1 MSRISVKI
9 ENALVDKIEEDRINK
24 GLKLSKW
31 VANAVQS
38 YLQPPRDA
46 PDHGKRTEEFKRI
59 SDELLSSH
67 AAQKTLTS
75 KIADLEHTSASLKGE
90 RDALAAEL
98 AHQKRESDRVSQ
110 EQESSVI
117 HLKQLEKNC
126 ESLQQER
133 ESIRVE
139 LTELKSRYDVLKK
152 ENNTLEAELTELK
165 NGHASMK
172 SEKENFVKEL
182 AQLKSTSD
190 RLKGERD
197 QAVADRNMFLT
208 EREDLEKQVLEMAVE
223 VERSKAKTIIIDEL
237 RKDKD
242 FLQVEYRKLS
252 DHIVPQLPPGRSS
265 FWSWI
270 WDDT

>member
-1 MSRISVKI
+1 MNRHLFLFVSSSSIEGGYGMTRISVKI
-9 ENALVDKIEEDRINK
+9 ENALINKIEEDRINK

-38 YLQPPRDA
+38 YLHPPHA
-46 PDHGKRTEEFKRI
+46 GPEQSGKTEELKRI
-59 SDELLSSH
+59 SDELLASH
-67 AAQKTLTS
+67 TAQETVTS
-75 KIADLEHTSASLKGE
+75 RLADLELKAASLKSE

-98 AHQKRESDRVSQ
+98 THLKKQSDIVNNK
-110 EQESSVI
+110 QESSVI
-117 HLKQLEKNC
+117 QLNQLEKNC
-126 ESLQQER
+126 DTLQQEK
-133 ESIRVE
+133 ESIRAE
-139 LTELKSRYDVLKK
+139 LAELKSRYDVLKG
-152 ENNTLEAELTELK
+152 ENDTVGT
-165 NGHASMK
+165 
-172 SEKENFVKEL
+172 EL
-182 AQLKSTSD
+182 AQLKSTCD
-190 RLKGERD
+190 RLQGERD

-208 EREDLEKQVLEMAVE
+208 ERENLEKQVLEMAVE

-270 WDDT
+270 WDDK

>member
-1 MSRISVKI
+1 MTRISVKI
-9 ENALVDKIEEDRINK
+9 ENALVEKIEEDRIHK

-38 YLQPPRDA
+38 YLHPPRSG
-46 PDHGKRTEEFKRI
+46 PDQSEKTEELKRI
-59 SDELLSSH
+59 SDELLASH
-67 AAQKTLTS
+67 AAQETLTS
-75 KIADLEHTSASLKGE
+75 RLADRELSAASLKSE

-98 AHQKRESDRVSQ
+98 TDLKKQSDIVNNK
-110 EQESSVI
+110 QESSVI
-117 HLKQLEKNC
+117 QLNQLEKNC
-126 ESLQQER
+126 GTLQQEK
-133 ESIRVE
+133 ESIRAE
-139 LTELKSRYDVLKK
+139 LTELKS
-152 ENNTLEAELTELK
+152 
-165 NGHASMK
+165 GHASLK
-172 SEKENFVKEL
+172 SERENLGTEL

-190 RLKGERD
+190 RLQGERD

-208 EREDLEKQVLEMAVE
+208 ERENLEKQVLEMAVE
-223 VERSKAKTIIIDEL
+223 VERSKAKTIIIDDL

-270 WDDT
+270 WDDK

>member
-1 MSRISVKI
+1 MTRISVKI
-9 ENALVDKIEEDRINK
+9 ENALVDKIEEDRIHK

-38 YLQPPRDA
+38 YLHPPRSG
-46 PDHGKRTEEFKRI
+46 PDQSEKTEELKRI
-59 SDELLSSH
+59 SDELLASH
-67 AAQKTLTS
+67 AAQETLTS
-75 KIADLEHTSASLKGE
+75 RLADRELSAASLKSE

-98 AHQKRESDRVSQ
+98 TDLKKQSDIVNNK
-110 EQESSVI
+110 EESSVI
-117 HLKQLEKNC
+117 QLNQLEKNC
-126 ESLQQER
+126 GTLQQEK
-133 ESIRVE
+133 EGIRAE
-139 LTELKSRYDVLKK
+139 LTELKSRYDVAKG
-152 ENNTLEAELTELK
+152 ENDTLAAELTELK
-165 NGHASMK
+165 SRYASLK
-172 SEKENFVKEL
+172 SEKENLGTEL

-190 RLKGERD
+190 RLQGERD

-208 EREDLEKQVLEMAVE
+208 ERENLEKQVLEMAVE

-270 WDDT
+270 WDDK

>member
-1 MSRISVKI
+1 MTRISVKI

-38 YLQPPRDA
+38 YLHPPRA
-46 PDHGKRTEEFKRI
+46 GPDHSEKTEELKRI
-59 SDELLSSH
+59 SDELLASH
-67 AAQKTLTS
+67 AAQETLTS
-75 KIADLEHTSASLKGE
+75 RLADLELSAASLKSE
-90 RDALAAEL
+90 RDTLAAEL
-98 AHQKRESDRVSQ
+98 THLKKQSDIVNNK
-110 EQESSVI
+110 QESSVSQ
-117 HLKQLEKNC
+117 LNQLEKNC
-126 ESLQQER
+126 DTLQQEK
-133 ESIRVE
+133 ESIRAE
-139 LTELKSRYDVLKK
+139 LTELKSRYDVLKSK
-152 ENNTLEAELTELK
+152 E
-165 NGHASMK
+165 
-172 SEKENFVKEL
+172 ENLGTEL

-190 RLKGERD
+190 RLQGERD

-208 EREDLEKQVLEMAVE
+208 ERENLEKQVLEMAVE

-270 WDDT
+270 WDDK